1 MFDLEMLTAL
11 SENNRIEAKK
21 ARGGLPE
28 SIWESYSAFA
38 NTLGGVILLGV
49 VENKDLSLNPIGLTN
64 PQQLIDEFWR
74 LLPAMTSSNILLKS
88 DVKIEVI
95 DKKEIVV
102 ITVPRATRTLK
113 PIYVGG
119 NVYLGSYK
127 RDGEGDYRCSKEEVD
142 AMLLDANE
150 VGFDMKLLPFKMDC
164 LKISSVDK
172 FMSLTGVKCDN
183 SPQSRTDFLK
193 EIGAV
198 RACESVRAGNK
209 VQVGEKA
216 VSHFGNEGQACDK
229 VWAGDNAASQ
239 CENGGEQKKGY
250 FLTMAALLTLGSP
263 QAIARFA
270 PKLKLTY
277 KIGTKTRQFD
287 NLLELLEFVRTRL
300 KNTPLTGHLP
310 AQNSLLESVV
320 NAVLNNDYS
329 LGGIECVERKK
340 TFKVTNFGLFCVD
353 VNLAISGG
361 ISSVRCSY
369 LSEMLKTV
377 VGVRRGVGIS
387 AIFNLWNEL
396 GFRQPSIKETF
407 EPPKIVFTLSFFRHK
422 SKSVPSAAVCEQ
434 LIIDA
439 LTGVAG
445 ANSIELERLTGLK
458 RNRVAEVITSLQERG
473 VVVCRGGNYKLKR

>member
-64 PQQLIDEFWR
+64 PQELIDEFWR
-74 LLPAMTSSNILLKS
+74 LLPVMTSSNILLKS

-102 ITVPRATRTLK
+102 ITVPRAVRTLK
-113 PIYVGG
+113 PIYIGG

-150 VGFDMKLLPFKMDC
+150 VGFDMKLLPFKASL
-164 LKISSVDK
+164 LKNSSIDK
-172 FMSLTGVKCDN
+172 FMSLTGIKGDN
-183 SPQSRTDFLK
+183 SPQGRANFLK

-198 RACESVRAGNK
+198 RACDNSVRA
-209 VQVGEKA
+209 
-216 VSHFGNEGQACDK
+216 
-229 VWAGDNAASQ
+229 
-239 CENGGEQKKGY
+239 CENGGEQDKCD
-250 FLTMAALLTLGSP
+250 FLTMAALLTLGTP

-270 PKLKLTY
+270 PKFKLTY
-277 KIGTKTRQFD
+277 KTGTKTNRFD
-287 NLLELLEFVRTRL
+287 NLSELLEFARTRL
-300 KNTPLTGHLP
+300 KNTPLTKHTP
-310 AQNSLLESVV
+310 AQNALLECVV

-369 LSEMLKTV
+369 LSEMLKAV
-377 VGVRRGVGIS
+377 VGVRRGLGIS

-396 GFRQPSIKETF
+396 GFRQPSIKELF
-407 EPPKIVFTLSFFRHK
+407 EPPRIIFTLSFFRHK
-422 SKSVPSAAVCEQ
+422 SRAMPSAAICEQ

-439 LTGVAG
+439 LTGVAR
-445 ANSIELERLTGLK
+445 ANMTELERLTGLK
-458 RNRVAEVITSLQERG
+458 RSKVAEVISSLQERG
-473 VVVCRGGNYKLKR
+473 VVVCRGEDYKLKR